1 MCVGLGIFY
10 EPLYRLLPYAVDFQ
24 PYTGAHVV
32 SQLQLLLFSG
42 LAFFVMLKWL
52 QRTLTITLDTDW
64 FYRVFLA
71 AAARNIEVA
80 MSAVRDWMAARIRRG
95 GARAWT
101 AVRRLHDPDGILART
116 WQSGTMAMLM
126 LIMLVTLLVI
136 GYLE

>member
-1 MCVGLGIFY
+1 
-10 EPLYRLLPYAVDFQ
+10 
-24 PYTGAHVV
+24 
-32 SQLQLLLFSG
+32 LFSG

-64 FYRVFLA
+64 FYRVFL
-71 AAARNIEVA
+71 VA
-80 MSAVRDWMAARIRRG
+80 VVHNVELAMTAVRDWMATRIREG
-95 GARAWT
+95 GAHAW
-101 AVRRLHDPDGILART
+101 AAIRRLHDPDGILART